1 MARAWFLGAFVAAQ
15 GPAADGDASSRTWL
29 VHKTGVTLGCAAGH
43 VGWSRRVQAHP
54 LVAAALAE
62 GGRVS
67 DSMGKMICEYTDR
80 LPAGD
85 RDAADVILLG
95 VAKAGARQDDIARL
109 AAQMYER
116 SRSGTPDE
124 DPGDLDDR
132 AAAGAIWTAPATRT
146 AAAPPAMTRA
156 APAAPAVGA
165 AAPAGPAMTRPRPT
179 AAAAAPMTTLAVQ
192 TVPRRLRRL
201 R

>member
-1 MARAWFLGAFVAAQ
+1 MEQDDAIATVARAWFLGAFVAAQ
-15 GPAADGDASSRTWL
+15 GPAADGDASLRTWL

-80 LPAGD
+80 LPAED

-95 VAKAGARQDDIARL
+95 VAQAGARQDDIARL
-109 AAQMYER
+109 GCADVREVPVRHPRRGPRR
-116 SRSGTPDE
+116 SR
-124 DPGDLDDR
+124 
-132 AAAGAIWTAPATRT
+132 
-146 AAAPPAMTRA
+146 
-156 APAAPAVGA
+156 
-165 AAPAGPAMTRPRPT
+165 
-179 AAAAAPMTTLAVQ
+179 
-192 TVPRRLRRL
+192 
-201 R
+201 